1 MREYFEKQFQ
11 NNQKVTK
18 EKLAQVEQK
27 TYTSGKEI
35 EVGDTVLFAVLEKEN
50 GKEMVALHESELEN
64 YQYSGISTEFLPH
77 IKEK

>member
-1 MREYFEKQFQ
+1 MREYFEQQFK
-11 NNQKVTK
+11 NNTKVTQEGLDK
-18 EKLAQVEQK
+18 VEQK
-27 TYTSGKEI
+27 TYSSGKEI
-35 EVGDTVLFAVLEKEN
+35 EIGDTVLFAILEKEN